1 MEENVK
7 FLGNVDNIPEFL
19 NKIDIC
25 VVPSRSEGFGLA
37 LVEAMAM
44 GVPCIASN
52 IAGPSEIIKN
62 EQTGILFNNGD
73 SVELANKIIKTIG
86 KYQEYKEDAWKKRT
100 KIVEKYSI
108 ETMCEQLITL
118 YGKVKAN
125 KYANSKLAGSR
136 G

>member
-1 MEENVK
+1 MALFAGGVAENQQKDYENLKNYVRDNFLEENVK

-52 IAGPSEIIKN
+52 IAGPAEIIKN
-62 EQTGILFNNGD
+62 EETGILFNNSD
-73 SVELANKIIKTIG
+73 SVELANKIIKNIR
-86 KYQEYKEDAWKKRT
+86 KYQKDKEDAWKKRT
-100 KIVEKYSI
+100 RRV
-108 ETMCEQLITL
+108 
-118 YGKVKAN
+118 
-125 KYANSKLAGSR
+125 
-136 G
+136 